1 MLTTSIGLL
10 AEDAVLEYLQNNDYD
25 VIAKNWKTKTCEIDI
40 IAYKNQRMHF
50 VEVKYRS
57 RLGQGIGFDYIDTRK
72 LRRMEYAAQLWV
84 CKHNWYGE
92 YVLSAA
98 SVFGPNYEITF
109 IGQV

>member
-1 MLTTSIGLL
+1 MQTTTIGRL
-10 AEDAVLEYLQNNDYD
+10 AEDAVVDFLQNSDYD
-25 VIAKNWKTKTCEIDI
+25 IIARNWKTRTCEVDI
-40 IAYKNQRMHF
+40 IAYKKQRLHF

-92 YVLSAA
+92 YVLSGA
-98 SVFGPNYEITF
+98 SVVGIDYEVSF
-109 IGQV
+109 IAQI